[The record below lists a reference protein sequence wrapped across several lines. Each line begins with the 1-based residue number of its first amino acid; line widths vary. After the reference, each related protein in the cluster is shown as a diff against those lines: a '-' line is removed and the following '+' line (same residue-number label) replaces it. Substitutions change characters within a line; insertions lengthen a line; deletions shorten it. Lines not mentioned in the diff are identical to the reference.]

1 MTKTTNI
8 IGGRYKGHKIK
19 LVPSLDTKATSS
31 LVKEALF
38 NILGTAVKDKVLLD
52 LFAGNGSYGFEALS
66 RDALKVFFV
75 DSSLKAFHTLKY
87 NQRKLKLDDEQSV
100 IFYAHYLAALK
111 KMQKL
116 NLIFD
121 FVIVDPP
128 YFKALY
134 ESTFVYLG
142 QLTHDKSIIICESH
156 RRIDLPLHMKE
167 FELVKVKIYGNK
179 KLNFYHKM
187 TI

>member
-1 MTKTTNI
+1 MTKTTTI

-38 NILGTAVKDKVLLD
+38 NMIGTAIKDKVLLD

-66 RDALKVFFV
+66 HNALKVFFV
-75 DSSLKAFHTLKY
+75 DASLKAFRTLKY
-87 NQRKLKLDDEQSV
+87 NQFKLKLDDEKSV
-100 IFYAHYLAALK
+100 IFYAHYLVALK

-116 NLIFD
+116 NLVFD
-121 FVIVDPP
+121 FVIIDPP

-134 ESTFVYLG
+134 EPAFVYLG
-142 QLTHDKSIIICESH
+142 KLTHDKSIIICESH
-156 RRIDLPLHMKE
+156 RRIYLPLRMKE
-167 FELVKVKIYGNK
+167 FELIKVKIYGNK
-179 KLNFYHKM
+179 KLNFYHKV
-187 TI
+187 TV